1 MRKKVM
7 VLNISR
13 DEIILEEAE
22 IADTF
27 FRRLK
32 GLLGR
37 KSLPPGTGLV
47 IKPCRAIHTAGM
59 SFSIDVAFVDRE
71 SRICLL
77 LDELAPWRLS
87 PTVRQASYVIEAPAG
102 TFRQKQT
109 KNGDSVKLKEI

>member
-13 DEIILEEAE
+13 NEIILEEAE

-37 KSLPPGTGLV
+37 KPLSPGTGLI
-47 IKPCRAIHTAGM
+47 IKPCRAVHTVGM
-59 SFSIDVAFVDRE
+59 SFPIDVAFVDSE
-71 SRICLL
+71 NRICFL
-77 LDELAPWRLS
+77 LDELTPGGFS

-109 KNGDSVKLKEI
+109 KSGNMVKLKEI